1 MFSANQIAGFLNQLF
16 FQNKSMKNIFNIL
29 KKNYAKKTKGGE
41 RAFGTLYI
49 YFYYQDYYK
58 KPNIKKYNV

>member
-29 KKNYAKKTKGGE
+29 KKIMQRKLRVGRGLSE
-41 RAFGTLYI
+41 HYI